1 MSTAMARATAVANVA
16 DRAAAYAIPGIM
28 VDGND
33 FAAVAEAAFEATDR
47 ARAGEGPTLIEA
59 KTYRTRGHSRS
70 DRNRYRTREEIDS
83 WKARDPIARF
93 ETEIV
98 ALGLATEAEVA
109 GIAAAVER
117 EMAEAMA
124 EASASPWPAVED
136 LTRDVYSLG
145 QDALQ

>member
-1 MSTAMARATAVANVA
+1 MSPTAR
-16 DRAAAYAIPGIM
+16 RAYAIPGVI

-70 DRNRYRTREEIDS
+70 DRNRYRTREEIDA

-109 GIAAAVER
+109 GIAAAVEKK
-117 EMAEAMA
+117 
-124 EASASPWPAVED
+124 WPRRWPKRA
-136 LTRDVYSLG
+136 RALG
-145 QDALQ
+145 RRSRI

>member
-1 MSTAMARATAVANVA
+1 MRF
-16 DRAAAYAIPGIM
+16 PGVI

-33 FAAVAEAAFEATDR
+33 FAAVAEASFEATDR

-70 DRNRYRTREEIDS
+70 DRNRYRSREEIEA

-98 ALGLATEAEVA
+98 ALGLAPEARVAAIAAEVEKEMTEAV
-109 GIAAAVER
+109 VD
-117 EMAEAMA
+117 
-124 EASASPWPAVED
+124 ASASPWPAVAD
-136 LTRDVYSLG
+136 VMRDVYSPAEG
-145 QDALQ
+145 ARP